1 MKLLTN
7 SKNLIEELKK
17 IHIER
22 SEELIEYLPYR
33 YESFD
38 YTDENELEDGQRVVL
53 LGRIVSNPRHVK
65 TNNYD
70 IITLKAKESKIKKS
84 EYSSF
89 ISESDFTRKP
99 LNE

>member
-38 YTDENELEDGQRVVL
+38 YTDENELEDAEA
-53 LGRIVSNPRHVK
+53 
-65 TNNYD
+65 
-70 IITLKAKESKIKKS
+70 AKKVIAESIARYKDKF
-84 EYSSF
+84 EW
-89 ISESDFTRKP
+89 
-99 LNE
+99 

>member
-70 IITLKAKESKIKKS
+70 IITFHFIQGKITFIVVR
-84 EYSSF
+84 YSIDLF
-89 ISESDFTRKP
+89 ICKC
-99 LNE
+99 